1 MSAKV
6 SADRRF
12 DTPLMNNFRADVGVN
27 DGRKKEEEKSRQGKG
42 PCPIEKGRAG
52 VKTFATKNGPSRKH
66 TA

>member
-12 DTPLMNNFRADVGVN
+12 DTLLMNNFRADVGVN
-27 DGRKKEEEKSRQGKG
+27 DGRKKGGEKLPRKRAVSHRK
-42 PCPIEKGRAG
+42 RAVAG
-52 VKTFATKNGPSRKH
+52 VQTFATKNGPSQKH